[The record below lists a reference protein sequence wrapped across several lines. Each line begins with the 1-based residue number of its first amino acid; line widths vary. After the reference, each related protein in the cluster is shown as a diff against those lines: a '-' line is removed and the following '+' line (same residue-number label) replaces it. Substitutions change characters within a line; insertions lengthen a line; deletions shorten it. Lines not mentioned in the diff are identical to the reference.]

1 MAVGQQNMATGGGL
15 GELSQSD
22 LSSLVP
28 GLQEEAEPI
37 GDTEDIFKQ
46 LNDSSFELDNLL
58 NEFNNQEIKVKKRN
72 KE

>member
-1 MAVGQQNMATGGGL
+1 MATGGGL

-28 GLQEEAEPI
+28 GLQEEPEPM

-46 LNDSSFELDNLL
+46 LNDPSFELDNLL
-58 NEFNNQEIKVKKRN
+58 NEFNNQEIKVYNSK
-72 KE
+72 

>member
-1 MAVGQQNMATGGGL
+1 MATGGGL

-28 GLQEEAEPI
+28 GLQEEPEQM

-46 LNDSSFELDNLL
+46 LNDPSFELDNLL
-58 NEFNNQEIKVKKRN
+58 NEFNTQDIKVRN
-72 KE
+72 YHKY

>member
-1 MAVGQQNMATGGGL
+1 MATGGGL

-28 GLQEEAEPI
+28 GLQEEPEQI

-46 LNDSSFELDNLL
+46 LNDPFELENLL
-58 NEFNNQEIKVKKRN
+58 NEFNNQDIKVCV
-72 KE
+72 

>member
-1 MAVGQQNMATGGGL
+1 MATGGGL

-28 GLQEEAEPI
+28 GLQEEPEQM

-46 LNDSSFELDNLL
+46 LNDPSFELDNLL
-58 NEFNNQEIKVKKRN
+58 NEFNTQEIKVSIGD
-72 KE
+72 

>member
-1 MAVGQQNMATGGGL
+1 MATGGGL

-28 GLQEEAEPI
+28 GLQEEPEQM

-46 LNDSSFELDNLL
+46 LNDPSFELDNLL
-58 NEFNNQEIKVKKRN
+58 NEFNNQDIKVLT
-72 KE
+72 